1 MISAALIEELNDAVA
16 HGTIGQ
22 RAKILQRVT
31 DLFVGASAGYSDAQI
46 DLFDDVLMQVAATIE
61 QSARVALAKRLANE
75 PGAPMRISRF
85 LAHDDA
91 IDVAGPLLE
100 QSVRLDSGTLLAAAR
115 TKGQQHL
122 LAISR
127 RRSLD
132 EALTDVLVERGDKSV
147 VLSAAGNPGARF
159 SDFGYTTLT
168 TRSQG
173 DDHLAA
179 CVGLRRDIPRR
190 HLMQLLVRASH
201 AVRQKLAAANPSMA
215 PLIEAAV
222 SEVAAKV
229 LDTAGAGAH
238 DYSAACGR
246 VASLRAAG
254 RLDED
259 AVGAFATANQFED
272 TVAALAALNNLP
284 IETVDQAMT
293 QESADAVLIMLRALG
308 VSRDTAKAVLR
319 MCAGE
324 RGISPGELDRCLETF
339 TRLTPST
346 AKQIIKFRDNPAL
359 ALGARFTR
367 PAAPMPAR

>member
-22 RAKILQRVT
+22 RAKILHRIT
-31 DLFVGASAGYSDAQI
+31 ELFVDAAAGYSDRQVE
-46 DLFDDVLMQVAATIE
+46 LFDDVLMQMAATIE

-75 PGAPMRISRF
+75 PRAPMKISRF

-91 IDVAGPLLE
+91 IDVAGPVLE

-115 TKGQQHL
+115 SKGQQHL

-132 EALTDVLVERGDKSV
+132 ETLTDVLVERGDKSV

-159 SDFGYTTLT
+159 SDFGYTALT

-173 DDHLAA
+173 DDQLAT
-179 CVGLRRDIPRR
+179 CVGLRRDIPRQ
-190 HLMQLLVRASH
+190 HLTRLLVRASH
-201 AVRQKLAAANPSMA
+201 SVRQKLAAANPSMA
-215 PLIEAAV
+215 PMIEAAV
-222 SEVAAKV
+222 SEAAATV
-229 LDTAGAGAH
+229 LDEADASSR
-238 DYSAACGR
+238 DYSAARGR
-246 VASLRAAG
+246 IASLRAAG
-254 RLDED
+254 RLDEE
-259 AVGAFATANQFED
+259 AVAVFATANQFED
-272 TVAALAALNNLP
+272 TVAALAALGVLP

-293 QESADAVLIMLRALG
+293 QESPDAVLIMLRALG
-308 VSRDTAKAVLR
+308 MSRDTAKAVLR

-346 AKQIIKFRDNPAL
+346 AKQIIKFRDNPSL

-367 PAAPMPAR
+367 PAAPVA